1 MKNINYEYFHWGP
14 FLYKT
19 KLTNKEINKIKKLC
33 KKNNMDYRPSLAGLI
48 KNEYAVDVKKLF
60 PIIFPYLDS
69 YSKAIY
75 QERGLVL
82 GNNVTLKSSWVN
94 YMTKHEYNP
103 IHSHS
108 CDLSF
113 VIYLN
118 ITKELK
124 KEINLTISNN
134 KKEKPGCITFMNKL
148 SRENLNINSHHI
160 IPEVGDFLIFPSN
173 LNHVVNPFKSE
184 GERVSISG
192 NIELK

>member
-103 IHSHS
+103 IHTHDD
-108 CDLSF
+108 DLSF
-113 VIYLN
+113 VIYLD

-124 KEINLTISNN
+124 KESDLTISNG
-134 KKEKPGCITFMNKL
+134 EKPGSISFINKL
-148 SRENLNINSHHI
+148 SKKKLNINSHSMM
-160 IPEVGDFLIFPSN
+160 PEVGDFLIFPAD
-173 LNHVVNPFKSE
+173 LNHVVNPFKSK
-184 GERVSISG
+184 GERVSVSG